1 MRVSLKMVCAESR
14 EMIFH
19 GPDPPGSGGGGCNG
33 LRWVERY
40 VMEPVTTNRL
50 SERHIVT
57 IVATHK
63 SLRTD
68 TNQTH
73 TNPCERFVNV

>member
-1 MRVSLKMVCAESR
+1 MAQIRQEVVVV
-14 EMIFH
+14 
-19 GPDPPGSGGGGCNG
+19 DYG

-68 TNQTH
+68 TIKHAQIHAKGLFT
-73 TNPCERFVNV
+73 CNVF